1 MPPAKMRAH
10 NAPEGV
16 AVNLVYVI
24 LVGLVAGWL
33 AGILMKAPSKDL
45 LRNLVIGLLGGL
57 IGGWLLPMVGLTI
70 GGGLLGSIVMATLGA
85 VILIAVLR
93 AVL

>member
-1 MPPAKMRAH
+1 
-10 NAPEGV
+10 
-16 AVNLVYVI
+16 
-24 LVGLVAGWL
+24 
-33 AGILMKAPSKDL
+33 
-45 LRNLVIGLLGGL
+45 
-57 IGGWLLPMVGLTI
+57 MVGLTI